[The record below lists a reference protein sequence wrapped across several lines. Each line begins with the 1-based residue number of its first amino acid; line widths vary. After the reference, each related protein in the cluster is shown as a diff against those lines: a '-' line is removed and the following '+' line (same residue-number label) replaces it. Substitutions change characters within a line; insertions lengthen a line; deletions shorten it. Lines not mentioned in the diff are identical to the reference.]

1 MNKKE
6 FALSYLKLGFSI
18 FPTKGKKPLVEWE
31 KYQHEKP
38 TEDQVIQWWDK
49 WPDADIGTVTGAI
62 SGIIVVDIDG
72 GEVPQLP
79 PTAVS
84 QTSPGHF
91 QYFFKHPRFPIRN
104 SAKIVGSNIDIRGD
118 GGFVVLPP
126 SKHFNKETGVQDFT
140 YKWLISPEDG
150 GFADLPTW
158 LLEKLKS
165 KKSTEEA
172 ASGSEEGSRNT
183 DSTILIG
190 SLLSKYRVED
200 WETICWPL
208 VKAWNLY
215 LVKPPLE
222 ERELRATFDS
232 IKQRELDKQTSQETI
247 FKIPSVLEFLNE
259 EFGDIQWLI
268 KDLIP
273 LAGTAIIVAK
283 RESYK
288 TWLALYIAHC
298 ITQGLALWNK
308 IETAKTKVLYIS
320 NDDPPPSF
328 QSRLRTFSFT
338 GDFFVYHRNLP
349 DFSIDQQ
356 NGSFASVKAKIKEQG
371 IGLLIID
378 ILRNTHNRD
387 SNTDRETKL
396 VLDKYKE
403 LREANPKLVIV
414 FIIHPSKELPPD
426 KRIMR
431 RQSEEAVGSYLWE
444 AGVDTVISLTKST
457 EEDGTDTVVVNVTK
471 NKQSEKTK
479 PKPFIGIRRR
489 PDQSVEF
496 IFEEHIPD
504 KLKIEAAKEYI
515 LGILSQRRCTRKE
528 LIDLTVTAGICGK
541 RLVEEALRELNNEKR
556 VVHTE
561 TRPHIYSFPQDE
573 PGDETAGRN
582 SIYDLRNAESSDTP
596 LTQQELSYTEEADE
610 K

>member
-6 FALSYLKLGFSI
+6 FVLFYLKLGLSI
-18 FPTKGKKPLVEWE
+18 FPTVGKKPLVVWE
-31 KYQHEKP
+31 KYQNEKP
-38 TEDQVIQWWDK
+38 TEDQVKEWWDK
-49 WPDADIGTVTGAI
+49 WPDADIGAVTGII

-72 GEVPQLP
+72 GEVPQFP
-79 PTAVS
+79 PTTVS
-84 QTSPGHF
+84 QTSPGHY
-91 QYFFKHPRFPIRN
+91 QYFFKHPVFLIRN
-104 SAKIVGSNIDIRGD
+104 SAKIVASNIDIRGD

-126 SKHFNKETGVQDFT
+126 SKHFNKVTNEQDFI
-140 YKWLISPEDG
+140 YKWLISPDDS
-150 GFADLPTW
+150 GFAELPSW

-165 KKSTEEA
+165 KKSAEEA

-183 DSTILIG
+183 DSTILVG
-190 SLLSKYRVED
+190 SLLSKYRPED

-208 VKAWNLY
+208 IKAWNVCW
-215 LVKPPLE
+215 VKPPLG

-232 IKQRELDKQTSQETI
+232 IKQRESDKQTSQETI

-273 LAGTAIIVAK
+273 IAGTAIIVAK

-288 TWLALYIAHC
+288 TWLALYIAYC
-298 ITQGLALWNK
+298 ITQGLALWSK
-308 IETAKTKVLYIS
+308 IETVKTKVLYIA

-328 QSRLRTFSFT
+328 QARLRTFNFT

-349 DFSIDQQ
+349 DFSIDQE
-356 NGSFASVKAKIKEQG
+356 NGSFASVRTTIKDQG
-371 IGLLIID
+371 IGLLIVD
-378 ILRNTHNRD
+378 ILRNTHNKD

-403 LREANPKLVIV
+403 LRESNPKLVIV

-426 KRIMR
+426 KRVIR

-444 AGVDTVISLTKST
+444 AAVDTVISLTKST

-479 PKPFIGIRRR
+479 PKPFIGIRRK

-504 KLKIEAAKEYI
+504 KLKIQTAKEYI

-528 LIDLTVTAGICGK
+528 LIDLTVTAGVCGK
-541 RLVEEALRELNNEKR
+541 RFTEEALRELNDEKL
-556 VVHTE
+556 VTHTQ
-561 TRPHIYSFPQDE
+561 TRPHIYSLPQDKPE
-573 PGDETAGRN
+573 DETADRN
-582 SIYDLRNAESSDTP
+582 TNNEMRNAESEKEVT
-596 LTQQELSYTEEADE
+596 DE
-610 K
+610 